1 TSGSAGGPGG
11 VIPWGYPTY
20 ISLINRDA
28 EGIELKGRWG
38 AWARH
43 VIWYLVEAD
52 DLGAIQG
59 FLDPGMTR
67 CTTDIEPVSEA
78 PIAR

>member
-1 TSGSAGGPGG
+1 
-11 VIPWGYPTY
+11 
-20 ISLINRDA
+20 LINRDA